1 LPAIL
6 VFLLTELLETILVRD
21 SAIVHVFLVQCVR
34 KLVHLVDAHYLTDEL
49 EHIQGSRHS
58 QRFNENL
65 AIKLA

>member
-1 LPAIL
+1 
-6 VFLLTELLETILVRD
+6 
-21 SAIVHVFLVQCVR
+21 
-34 KLVHLVDAHYLTDEL
+34 VHLVDAHYLTDEL